1 MVQTSTGAKS
11 NPWITYMKEC
21 RVNYNA
27 SKVASVPESVEPSIP
42 KVNEN
47 TTGGSNKKGPQDGKE
62 KSEVMCL
69 LDSRTIERTITT
81 KAALHYNNNA
91 AKELFYHEW
100 PLPSCSNLLRE
111 SILST
116 PN

>member
-47 TTGGSNKKGPQDGKE
+47 TTEGQIKK
-62 KSEVMCL
+62 
-69 LDSRTIERTITT
+69 
-81 KAALHYNNNA
+81 
-91 AKELFYHEW
+91 
-100 PLPSCSNLLRE
+100 PSK
-111 SILST
+111 T
-116 PN
+116 VKKKMK